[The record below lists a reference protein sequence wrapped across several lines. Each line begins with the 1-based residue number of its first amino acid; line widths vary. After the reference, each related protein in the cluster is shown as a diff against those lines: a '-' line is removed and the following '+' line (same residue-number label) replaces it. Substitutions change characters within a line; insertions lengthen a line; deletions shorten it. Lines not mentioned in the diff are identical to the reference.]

1 MWGEEGEGDL
11 ANAKIL
17 LQKQDLNGIIKKI
30 CSNSRRTHEDKL

>member
-1 MWGEEGEGDL
+1 MRNL

-17 LQKQDLNGIIKKI
+17 LQKQDFNGIIKKI